1 VAARIAFIKKDVF
14 WQLLALYRWALP
26 TLILLGLLVSLAEA
40 LGIGLMIPVFQYLLE
55 TGPASAAGP
64 FVGWVDEYARVL
76 NPDHRIMLLGVTIFA
91 LILFKAIVTIAHTY
105 LSEWLNG
112 NVAHNLRTRLTK
124 QLLDVEYTYI
134 LRQPPG
140 RLIDTLQYQ
149 TWRAGDVFSRLGEL
163 SVSAAIVAVF
173 GTMLLLISWQVTLA
187 IGAGLVVA
195 SAITLAFTRR
205 AKHLGETAVEA
216 SQQVTDRALELL
228 DGMRMVHAFSQEK
241 REYERFVESSDHE
254 RRSYMATDLV
264 SAVLDPLMEVIY
276 LPLLV
281 LALYTA
287 WKVGIDLPVLFT
299 CLILIY
305 RMLPQLRHL
314 QSRGVDLA
322 SLLGAID
329 DIAQILRTD
338 DKPYLTQGDQQ
349 FSELSDRITFNN
361 VSFNYGSRTR
371 DEAQQPDQPAVSDLN
386 FDIRRGEMTAIVGG
400 SGAGKSTVVHLLCRF
415 GDPQKGQILV
425 DDRPLPDLRLDSWRR
440 AIAIAGQDADLFA
453 GTIAE
458 NIAYG
463 SPDATQSR
471 IESAARRAEAHAF
484 IAELPA
490 GYGTRIGSRGR
501 SLSAGQR
508 QRVGLARALLT
519 NPCLLILD
527 EATNDLDNTTAAAI
541 TETVRKLRG
550 ELTIVVIAHRLE
562 AVRHADLIIV
572 LSEGRLIQQ
581 GTHEQLR
588 TTSGKFAEL
597 YAHERHAAPDF
608 PETDR

>member
-1 VAARIAFIKKDVF
+1 VRINEKTALRE
-14 WQLLALYRWALP
+14 LLGQFRWALP
-26 TLILLGLLVSLAEA
+26 ILIVLGLFVSLAEA
-40 LGIGLMIPVFQYLLE
+40 LGIGLMIPVFQSILE
-55 TGPASAAGP
+55 TDPTPVAGP
-64 FVGWVDEYARVL
+64 FVGWVDKYARGL
-76 NPDHRIMLLGVTIFA
+76 DPDHRITLLGATIFA
-91 LILFKAIVTIAHTY
+91 LILFKAIVTFAHSY

-112 NVAHNLRTRLTK
+112 NVAHSLRTRLTK

-134 LRQPPG
+134 LRQPRG

-149 TWRAGDVFSRLGEL
+149 TWRAGDVFSQLGEL
-163 SVSAAIVAVF
+163 SVSVAIVVVF
-173 GTMLLLISWQVTLA
+173 ASMLFLISWQVTLA
-187 IGAGLVVA
+187 VGAGLMVA

-205 AKHLGETAVEA
+205 AKRLGETAVES
-216 SQQVTDRALELL
+216 SQHVANHALELV

-241 REYERFVESSDHE
+241 REYKRFVESSDRE

-276 LPLLV
+276 LPMLG
-281 LALYTA
+281 LALYIA
-287 WKVGIDLPVLFT
+287 WKVGIGLPVLFT

-314 QSRGVDLA
+314 QSRGVELA
-322 SLLGAID
+322 GLLGAID
-329 DIAQILRTD
+329 DIAQVLRTD
-338 DKPYLTQGDQQ
+338 DKPYLTQGDQP
-349 FSELSDRITFNN
+349 FSKLSDRIQFSN
-361 VSFNYGSRTR
+361 VCFNYGPRTR
-371 DEAQQPDQPAVSDLN
+371 DETQQPHRPAVSDLSFN
-386 FDIRRGEMTAIVGG
+386 IRRGEMTAIVGD
-400 SGAGKSTVVHLLCRF
+400 SGAGKSTVAHLLCRF

-425 DDRPLPDLRLDSWRR
+425 DDRPLPDFILDSWRG

-463 SPDATQSR
+463 NPDATQSR
-471 IESAARRAEAHAF
+471 IESAARRAAAHDF
-484 IAELPA
+484 IAQLPA
-490 GYGTRIGSRGR
+490 GYGTRIGTRGR

-541 TETVRKLRG
+541 TETVRNLRG

-572 LSEGRLIQQ
+572 LSEGQLIQQ

-597 YAHERHAAPDF
+597 FAHERFADRTF
-608 PETDR
+608 PEADS